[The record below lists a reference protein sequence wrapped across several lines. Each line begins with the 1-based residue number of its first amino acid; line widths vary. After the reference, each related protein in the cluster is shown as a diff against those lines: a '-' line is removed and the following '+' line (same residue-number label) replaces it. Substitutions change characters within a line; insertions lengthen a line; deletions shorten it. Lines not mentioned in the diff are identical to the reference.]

1 MIGCFKIPFQSGFN
15 NSMRDCPAA
24 SWVVARSDTRLDK
37 EAGFPLRGGIF
48 ISAKIKIKP
57 VKKIANKY
65 TANMPTERHLFLKK
79 KKKKKNTQKSPAVP
93 PTQNEREKLKITT
106 AANPAPNNQ

>member
-24 SWVVARSDTRLDK
+24 SWVVARSDTRLNK
-37 EAGFPLRGGIF
+37 EAGLPLRGGIF
-48 ISAKIKIKP
+48 IRANIKIKP
-57 VKKIANKY
+57 AKKTATKY
-65 TANMPTERHLFLKK
+65 AAKMLTERHLAFKTNIN
-79 KKKKKNTQKSPAVP
+79 KKNSAKRPATP
-93 PTQNEREKLKITT
+93 PTQNEREKLKITA